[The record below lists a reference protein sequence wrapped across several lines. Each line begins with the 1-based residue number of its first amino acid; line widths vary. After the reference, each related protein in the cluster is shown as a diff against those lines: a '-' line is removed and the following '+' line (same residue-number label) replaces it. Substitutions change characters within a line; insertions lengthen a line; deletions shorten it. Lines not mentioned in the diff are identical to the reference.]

1 MLNLFSGLY
10 WVAMVVK
17 AAVRAPLRNTWK
29 SNPKV
34 EQRSAPR
41 ERLFLILL
49 GLGEFI
55 LPFVFVMTPWLRAFD
70 YRLPHWAG
78 WLGAGLMV
86 ASLAV
91 FAKTHADLNKF
102 WSPVLELIED
112 HKLITTGIYSRVR
125 HPMYASQ
132 WLFVIAQALL
142 LHNWVAGL
150 AGLVIFVPFYFIRVR
165 AEEQMLLDRFGPK
178 YEAYLQSTGAI
189 FPKI

>member
-55 LPFVFVMTPWLRAFD
+55 LPFIFVMTPWLRAFD

-102 WSPVLELIED
+102 WSPVLEIIED

-150 AGLVIFVPFYFIRVR
+150 AGLVIFAPFYFIRVR
-165 AEEQMLLDRFGPK
+165 AEEQMMLDRFGPE
-178 YEAYLQSTGAI
+178 YEAYRQSTGAI